1 MTPAGG
7 FTEETHAPQ
16 EMRPAEHPA
25 EAFVRRSSRAVDSI
39 QEGIWKRSVLAFL
52 LTLALTLGAIAAIN
66 YTVNPLGIYAPHR
79 FEPMVWNGRAEK
91 VAALRHESPP
101 PAVLVL
107 GSSHVWALAPATL
120 TELTGL
126 PAFNAGVSVAMTED
140 GYAILRYAVD
150 QAGLQPSLVLLGL
163 DVEAL
168 HNNRPVDTRSQDV
181 PELRPYLPRTGRGE
195 RVARMKSLETMQ
207 STKLSIRSLRLALRG
222 RGGPPPDPLYTVGA
236 HGDTHL
242 SALERRLASGQINR
256 DRALQ
261 ETLPVYRKRFDNFT
275 ALSRVRLEYL
285 QRTLDFCAQH
295 HIRALVFLMPLHP
308 QLQAGLME
316 RGYDA
321 RRRETIEAATQ
332 LSAASG
338 ASFVDFSD
346 PASFGGS
353 PDGFLDGAHLDQASG
368 ALLARALLKET
379 HVIQ

>member
-1 MTPAGG
+1 MNPAGG
-7 FTEETHAPQ
+7 FTEEAHAPQ
-16 EMRPAEHPA
+16 EMRPAEHPQ
-25 EAFVRRSSRAVDSI
+25 EAFAQRRSRSVDSI
-39 QEGIWKRSVLAFL
+39 QESRWKRSVLAFL
-52 LTLALTLGAIAAIN
+52 LTLALTLGAIATLN
-66 YTVNPLGIYAPHR
+66 YTVNPLGVYAPHL
-79 FEPMVWNGRAEK
+79 FPPMVWNGRAEK
-91 VAALRHESPP
+91 VAALRHESPV

-107 GSSHVWALAPATL
+107 GSSHVWALAPATM

-140 GYAILRYAVD
+140 EYAILRYAVD

-195 RVARMKSLETMQ
+195 RVGRMKSLETIQ
-207 STKLSIRSLRLALRG
+207 STKLSVRSLWLALRG

-242 SALERRLASGQINR
+242 FAMERRLASGQTSRNQER
-256 DRALQ
+256 Q

-285 QRTLDFCAQH
+285 QRTLDFCSQH
-295 HIRALVFLMPLHP
+295 HIRAIVFLMPLHP

-321 RRRETIEAATQ
+321 RRRETIEAVTR

-346 PASFGGS
+346 TASFGGS
-353 PDGFLDGAHLDQASG
+353 PEGFLDGAHLDQASG

-379 HVIQ
+379 HAIQ